1 MCTSLQADL
10 MYDGGVKIAIEGQ
23 LSSVAVLLQ
32 ITVCVSML
40 KGRLAIGMV
49 IWSHACSITVSRFS
63 QCARML

>member
-1 MCTSLQADL
+1 

-40 KGRLAIGMV
+40 KGRLAIG
-49 IWSHACSITVSRFS
+49 IITLLIYACNISILRFS
-63 QCARML
+63 QLARM